1 MMASV
6 TAFASR
12 DALMAAVA
20 ERLADA
26 LRTAIADRGA
36 ACAALS
42 GGTTPE
48 PAYRLLAARKLDWS
62 KVTFALVDERF
73 VPPDQDPSNEGLLRR
88 ALAPA
93 FANGARLESMY
104 ADTPTAREAAE
115 RADAR
120 YALLRFD
127 IALMGMGPDGH
138 TASWFPGAAALDV
151 ALDLESKRTVVSVH
165 APQAYGT
172 PERLSLTRAALAR
185 AGHILVLIL
194 GAEKR
199 AYLDSALSMRAEDA
213 PIAGLFALSDL
224 TPEVMWAP

>member
-1 MMASV
+1 MTPV
-6 TAFASR
+6 TAFANR

-20 ERLADA
+20 ERIADA
-26 LRTAIADRGA
+26 LRVGIANQGA

-48 PAYRLLAARKLDWS
+48 PAYRLLSAQTLDWS

-73 VPPDQDPSNEGLLRR
+73 VPRDQEPSNESLLRR

-93 FANGARLESMY
+93 FAQGAQLAAMY
-104 ADTPTAREAAE
+104 ADTPTPEEAAE

-120 YALLRFD
+120 YAHLRFD
-127 IALMGMGPDGH
+127 VALVGMGPDGH
-138 TASWFPGAAALDV
+138 TASWFPGAAALNE
-151 ALDLESKRTVVSVH
+151 ALDLESKRAVIAVH

-185 AGHILVLIL
+185 ASHILVLIL

-199 AYLDSALSMRAEDA
+199 AFLDAALSMRAEEA
-213 PIAGLFALSDL
+213 PIAGLFALPNR
-224 TPEVMWAP
+224 TPEVFWAP